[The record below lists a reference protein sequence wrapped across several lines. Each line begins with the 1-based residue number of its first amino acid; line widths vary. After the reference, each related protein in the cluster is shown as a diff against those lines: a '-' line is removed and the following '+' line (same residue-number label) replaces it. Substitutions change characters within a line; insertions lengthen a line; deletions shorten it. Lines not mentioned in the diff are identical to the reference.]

1 MAEPRDVIAQWL
13 PRKMIDGKVSL
24 NLDRADKILD
34 ELKKDG
40 SIILS
45 SEIAAVIRYTIDML
59 VTADKLNVED
69 RQRIAESGIST
80 VWGGFFPLKATGD

>member
-13 PRKMIDGKVSL
+13 PRRMIDGKISL

-59 VTADKLNVED
+59 VTADKLNLED